1 MNRILNFLSIIGLL
15 GFCITLWWDNRKNG
29 INLDPRVI
37 GILLVGTVFIYA
49 RKGILSSF
57 LKIAISVFGLCYTMA
72 KINVFS
78 MSQFV
83 QLTGSILTLLLVLF
97 GFYIMFGGLNK
108 NNDETHFSVNRRTGK
123 IKRRWL

>member
-1 MNRILNFLSIIGLL
+1 MNKILNFLSILGLL

-29 INLDPRVI
+29 VNLDARIIAV
-37 GILLVGTVFIYA
+37 LLLGAVFIYA

-57 LKIAISVFGLCYTMA
+57 LKIAISVFGLGYTLA

-78 MSQFV
+78 MTHFI
-83 QLTGSILTLLLVLF
+83 QLATSLLTLLLVLF

-108 NNDETHFSVNRRTGK
+108 NNDEIHFSINPKTGK
-123 IKRRWL
+123 VKRRW

>member
-1 MNRILNFLSIIGLL
+1 MNKILNFLSILGLL

-29 INLDPRVI
+29 VNLDARISAV
-37 GILLVGTVFIYA
+37 LLLGAVFIYA

-57 LKIAISVFGLCYTMA
+57 LKIAISVFGLGYTLA

-78 MSQFV
+78 MTHFI
-83 QLTGSILTLLLVLF
+83 QLATSLLTLLLVLF

-108 NNDETHFSVNRRTGK
+108 NNDEIHFSINPKTGK
-123 IKRRWL
+123 VKRRW